1 MDKKLVLHVGCGT
14 TPLPVFMRHVQE
26 VRLDVDPA
34 VKPDIVA
41 DMAHLPEGIGPFDA
55 IFSCHSLE
63 HLYPHDVVPCLEGF
77 RRVLKPGGVVIVHV
91 PDLEGVAAT
100 DEVLFISQAG
110 PITGLDM
117 IYGLRTALKDC
128 PPMSHHCGFVADT
141 LRDVLEGAGFVN
153 VKVERM
159 TGEFRFNL
167 LATGEAPK

>member
-14 TPLPVFMRHVQE
+14 TPLPVFMRHCAE

-34 VKPDIVA
+34 AKPDLVA
-41 DMAHLPEGIGPFDA
+41 DMAHLPADIGPFDGV
-55 IFSCHSLE
+55 FSCHSLE
-63 HLYPHDVVPCLEGF
+63 HLYPHDVGPCLEGF

-100 DEVLFISQAG
+100 DEVLFMSQVG

-117 IYGLRTALKDC
+117 IYGHRASLKDC
-128 PPMSHHCGFVADT
+128 PAMAHHSGFVADT
-141 LRDVLEGAGFVN
+141 LRDALEAAGFLN

-159 TGEFRFNL
+159 QGEFKFNL
-167 LATGEAPK
+167 FATGEAPK